1 MLKLMKSSKQT
12 NAVRAHFSEVGT
24 DIKLFFSQTI
34 RNPFVTFN
42 LIFTLVL
49 TFSAMEKFGR
59 TGPQDVTHFTDMSFS
74 DSSPPPNVHLTAG
87 ISVLADIH
95 LHNDTACLTGEAPH
109 HMYNAPDCY
118 GGQLGLG
125 RSGIFEG
132 GMLGFEQNSFNVPH
146 FLWVS
151 SWFVTPIALFLVA
164 NASWS
169 VFNQWMWWVLYVF
182 VMVWDVVGLLLMLV
196 WHQSPT
202 YNKIIA
208 FVYFSFSSL
217 LMISVRETWRVL
229 SDPSSRDE
237 NGDDVTMPMKSHNP
251 AGVPD
256 FMQGLSLG
264 VSKVGATT
272 KGGSGYVPLAFDVAV
287 PVSSEVVPTVLA
299 HTFTRT
305 VLILCEFFF
314 LVPVV
319 ASTAFVMSQERVI
332 PFDVQLRAWQASLL
346 FGIVVVLEKARK
358 TRLSYMSDTVL
369 VMAAVVALFNVLYST
384 IPEIM
389 WTLTNVP
396 MGLAI
401 SVMYACLSLIILI
414 AIVNVGVNM
423 VYITFGGNDKGK
435 MEELQ
440 STDAPVLSDT
450 TVIPKTRYTR
460 TIVAMYYLNV
470 SVLVIVKLLLM
481 VVVVLGMVQNRSGND
496 TPAILFKVIPQSI
509 NGGLIQSP

>member
-1 MLKLMKSSKQT
+1 
-12 NAVRAHFSEVGT
+12 
-24 DIKLFFSQTI
+24 
-34 RNPFVTFN
+34 
-42 LIFTLVL
+42 
-49 TFSAMEKFGR
+49 
-59 TGPQDVTHFTDMSFS
+59 
-74 DSSPPPNVHLTAG
+74 
-87 ISVLADIH
+87 
-95 LHNDTACLTGEAPH
+95 
-109 HMYNAPDCY
+109 
-118 GGQLGLG
+118 
-125 RSGIFEG
+125 
-132 GMLGFEQNSFNVPH
+132 
-146 FLWVS
+146 
-151 SWFVTPIALFLVA
+151 
-164 NASWS
+164 
-169 VFNQWMWWVLYVF
+169 
-182 VMVWDVVGLLLMLV
+182 
-196 WHQSPT
+196 
-202 YNKIIA
+202 
-208 FVYFSFSSL
+208 
-217 LMISVRETWRVL
+217 
-229 SDPSSRDE
+229 
-237 NGDDVTMPMKSHNP
+237 VTMPMKSHNP